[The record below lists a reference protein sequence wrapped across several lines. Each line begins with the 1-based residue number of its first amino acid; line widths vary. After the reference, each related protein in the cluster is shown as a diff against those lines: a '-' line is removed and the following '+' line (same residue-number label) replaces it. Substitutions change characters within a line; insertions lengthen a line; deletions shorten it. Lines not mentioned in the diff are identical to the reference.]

1 MAEREYRIGDLVVV
15 AAGEWQGHA
24 GIVSWPITPQEAG
37 HVLVYS
43 DGRIAGP
50 RLSHA
55 EVRPADA
62 ATRGYSQLAHSLIK
76 LSSFLIERAILPLAR

>member
-1 MAEREYRIGDLVVV
+1 MTENEYRIGNLVVV
-15 AAGEWQGHA
+15 VAGEWQGHA
-24 GIVSWPITPQEAG
+24 GVVSWPITPQEAG
-37 HVLVYS
+37 HVLVLS

-55 EVRPADA
+55 EVRLADA
-62 ATRGYSQLAHSLIK
+62 ATRGYSQLAHGLIK